1 MGMHAFEKTVLMLA
15 LAALAGCRQE
25 QEAPGGKVRAPEAAV
40 SEAADSED
48 GASGRAEGGTGE
60 AEESPIVTLSD
71 GSLRN
76 MDLET
81 ETALPGSLE
90 LKLKVPGRLVTD
102 ANRTARVS
110 ATLEG
115 RVTRLVRDVGDRVAQ
130 GAVMGQLETPELLD
144 RPLVLHA
151 PLAGVV
157 TERSVS
163 VGELAEKGQALYVI
177 SDPARL
183 WLLGEAKERDVA
195 KVRAGQKVDFT
206 VAAYPGVEFHG
217 SIARV
222 GTSVEAE
229 TRTFEVRVEVDNR
242 DGRLK
247 PGMFAEMAITTGI
260 VNDALLA
267 SDAAVQTE
275 GEGKIAFVALDGN
288 RFEKRRLKTGLEA
301 GGRVQILEGIR
312 AGERVVTEGSFT
324 LKSELLKGELGEE

>member
-1 MGMHAFEKTVLMLA
+1 MALRAYEKTVLILV
-15 LAALAGCRQE
+15 LAALAGCQRE
-25 QEAPGGKVRAPEAAV
+25 QGAPGGEEKPSGKPEAAAGPEG
-40 SEAADSED
+40 EA
-48 GASGRAEGGTGE
+48 GGTAAGDV
-60 AEESPIVTLSD
+60 VTLSD

-81 ETALPGSLE
+81 ETAVPGSLE

-102 ANRTARVS
+102 ANRTAKVS

-115 RVTRLVRDVGDRVAQ
+115 RVTRLVQDVGDRVAQ
-130 GAVMGQLETPELLD
+130 GADMGQLETPELLD

-157 TERSVS
+157 TDRSVS
-163 VGELAEKGQALYVI
+163 VGELAEKGRALYVI

-183 WLLGEAKERDVA
+183 WLLGEVKERDLA

-206 VAAYPGVEFHG
+206 VAAYPGAEFHG
-217 SIARV
+217 AIARV

-247 PGMFAEMAITTGI
+247 PGMFADMAITTGI
-260 VNDALLA
+260 VKDALLA
-267 SDAAVQTE
+267 SDAAVQSDG
-275 GEGKIAFVALDGN
+275 GERIAFVALDGN
-288 RFEKRRLKTGLEA
+288 RFEKRRLKIGLEA